1 MRIGE
6 TDCELLLLAKLFNF
20 EVLLENRLLSHGL
33 VRLVTL
39 FDQFVV
45 YTTPTPVKMF
55 GPRVL
60 CPYSRHVVGCLS
72 NTMVLSCIC
81 CGSKLF
87 SLACEEGQNL
97 CSVLI
102 DQLTCSENPM
112 LTIGVLVEVGKC
124 KEQCARHE
132 ENAQD
137 NYLFLF
143 WSFRERR
150 YYEWMLGI
158 FRLLHKLRKATISFV
173 MSVRPSVCPH
183 GTTGLPL
190 DGLSRNLIFE
200 CFSKICQQN

>member
-45 YTTPTPVKMF
+45 YTTPTAVKMF

-150 YYEWMLGI
+150 YYEWIWAFLD
-158 FRLLHKLRKATISFV
+158 FYTNCEKRLFPLSCL
-173 MSVRPSVCPH
+173 SVRRSVRMEQLGSHWTDCH
-183 GTTGLPL
+183 E
-190 DGLSRNLIFE
+190 I
-200 CFSKICQQN
+200 